1 MNKALFFP
9 LFVNDY
15 DELQLTTLKRKY
27 GIKGYG
33 VYTFLRTK
41 LQDVDNYE
49 YPIKL
54 IPDLAYLAG
63 IPETEMSDII
73 YNSSLFVIGNEFFS
87 CPLLDE
93 ALNRHNG
100 IIEKKTGQGK
110 KGGQARMSTLS
121 EEQRKELSRKGHE
134 ARYGK
139 QKSHVDTN
147 SIDVPAIKSEV
158 STNSSNVPANNINAG
173 STGNNLPSNAGNL
186 PSNEIDIEREREID
200 IERETDTET
209 EREIETEREKETDI
223 ESTRVSS
230 KGSSSNVASGST
242 PPQSFHYSPIE
253 VEKQIKK
260 YLNKDSKFFFGDNQ
274 NIVINAYINFYNEFP
289 TTIDTVEGF
298 EQVLYVHLQS
308 LLSSPSKYIENTKDL
323 NDVLDN
329 TENLIIT
336 PSSIMDLM
344 QRIKDNKNDNK
355 DTFHKI
361 IHKVFDNNTNDNI

>member
-63 IPETEMSDII
+63 IPENEMSDII
-73 YNSSLFVIGNEFFS
+73 YNSSLFVVGNEFFS
-87 CPLLDE
+87 CPHLDE

-110 KGGQARMSTLS
+110 KGGQARMSTLT
-121 EEQRKELSRKGHE
+121 EEQRKELSRMGHE

-139 QKSHVDTN
+139 QKSHVGTN

-158 STNSSNVPANNINAG
+158 NTNSSNVPTNNINACN
-173 STGNNLPSNAGNL
+173 TGNNLPTNAGNL
-186 PSNEIDIEREREID
+186 PSNEIDIEIEREID

-209 EREIETEREKETDI
+209 NREKESDI
-223 ESTRVSS
+223 ESTRFVSQGS
-230 KGSSSNVASGST
+230 KLQPSETLTIDENGYDT
-242 PPQSFHYSPIE
+242 LPIE
-253 VEKQIKK
+253 SEKK
-260 YLNKDSKFFFGDNQ
+260 YPVSTAPIVKDPRFFKELRQGFKPTYFKNPIKIESAYRQYSQKNPDRFITMNQFEKIVFYYVFQTSKSETPNNDIVNEAMLYSDDIYFNLLPIIHDVIKVMADDTDYTNKVLKLRL
-274 NIVINAYINFYNEFP
+274 P
-289 TTIDTVEGF
+289 T
-298 EQVLYVHLQS
+298 
-308 LLSSPSKYIENTKDL
+308 
-323 NDVLDN
+323 
-329 TENLIIT
+329 
-336 PSSIMDLM
+336 
-344 QRIKDNKNDNK
+344 NKNK
-355 DTFHKI
+355 
-361 IHKVFDNNTNDNI
+361 